1 MGRLAVAQCRA
12 LLACL
17 AASAIGARAVATE
30 CVESPG
36 RVLRACVSVDGSIA
50 HEWFA
55 GQYMVRYH
63 QKVVEAAW
71 PNMISREGAR
81 GQEYNAWA
89 RPTSSPDHL
98 TILPFTRMLSG
109 PMDFT
114 PGIFDV
120 TFGHA
125 QINERVQSTIAT
137 QLAEYVVLYS
147 PIQMAAD
154 LPENYRP
161 RPDAFRFIEDVPTDW
176 ETSRTLDAVIG
187 EYVVVARLE
196 RGGHDWYL
204 GAITNGTARSLDVAL
219 AFLQQ
224 GARYEAQIYRDGP
237 GADYRTNPESLAI
250 ERRIVGR
257 GDRLK
262 LAHAPGGGQAVRF
275 RRLAG

>member
-63 QKVVEAAW
+63 QKVVEAAAAHHIAIDTHEPVKDTGLRRTW

-204 GAITNGTARSLDVAL
+204 GAITNGTARSLD
-219 AFLQQ
+219 
-224 GARYEAQIYRDGP
+224 
-237 GADYRTNPESLAI
+237 YRTNPESLAI
-250 ERRIVGR
+250 ESRIVGR
-257 GDRLK
+257 GDRLT
-262 LAHAPGGGQAVRF
+262 LALAPGGGQAVRF

>member
-1 MGRLAVAQCRA
+1 MGRLAAAQCRA

-36 RVLRACVSVDGSIA
+36 RVLRACVSGDADG
-50 HEWFA
+50 
-55 GQYMVRYH
+55 V
-63 QKVVEAAW
+63 
-71 PNMISREGAR
+71 
-81 GQEYNAWA
+81 
-89 RPTSSPDHL
+89 PTSSPDHL
-98 TILPFTRMLSG
+98 TILPFTRMLSE

-114 PGIFDV
+114 SGIFDV

-154 LPENYRP
+154 LPENYRA

-204 GAITNGTARSLDVAL
+204 GAITNGTARSLD
-219 AFLQQ
+219 
-224 GARYEAQIYRDGP
+224 
-237 GADYRTNPESLAI
+237 YRTNPESLAI
-250 ERRIVGR
+250 ESRIVGR
-257 GDRLK
+257 DDRLQ
-262 LAHAPGGGQAVRF
+262 LALAPGGGQAVRF

>member
-1 MGRLAVAQCRA
+1 MGRLVAARCPA

-17 AASAIGARAVATE
+17 AASAMSARAVATE

-36 RVLRACVSVDGSIA
+36 RVLRACVSADAGGAYYEVFRGSRTVIA
-50 HEWFA
+50 RSALGITF
-55 GQYMVRYH
+55 
-63 QKVVEAAW
+63 
-71 PNMISREGAR
+71 AR

-89 RPTSSPDHL
+89 RPTSSSDHL

-120 TFGHA
+120 TFAHA
-125 QINERVQSTIAT
+125 QVNERVQSTIAT

-154 LPENYRP
+154 LPENYRA

-196 RGGHDWYL
+196 RGGRDWYL
-204 GAITNGTARSLDVAL
+204 GAITNGTARSLD
-219 AFLQQ
+219 
-224 GARYEAQIYRDGP
+224 
-237 GADYRTNPESLAI
+237 YRTNPESLAI
-250 ERRIVGR
+250 ESRIVGR
-257 GDRLK
+257 DDRLQ
-262 LAHAPGGGQAVRF
+262 LALAPGGGQAVRF